1 MSLKLTGTSMRLKGI
16 IPASGNRQE
25 EDPDLRFIRDA
36 PARPPGARA
45 IRYRPA
51 LAEVVA
57 ADKETP

>member
-1 MSLKLTGTSMRLKGI
+1 MRLKGI